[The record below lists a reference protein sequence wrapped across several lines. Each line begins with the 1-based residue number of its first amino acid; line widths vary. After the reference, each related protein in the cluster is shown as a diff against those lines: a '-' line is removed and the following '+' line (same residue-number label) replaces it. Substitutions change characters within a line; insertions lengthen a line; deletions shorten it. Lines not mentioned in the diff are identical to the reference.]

1 MTDSVYIAKR
11 LLEWV
16 FSPVGIM
23 VLLLAVGFLW
33 SVTRRQSRG
42 GPRLLAAGAFL
53 FLVYYASPLANVMLG
68 KLEREHA
75 PLVNLASVPKTDRIV
90 VLAGY
95 AEEQPHLP
103 ITSRVSEQTLA
114 SLAEGLR
121 LYRALPGN
129 KIITSGGVAIEGEKP
144 VAAAMADLLVELGVP
159 REDLVVEGKSEN
171 TYENLFEVQAL
182 VGGRPFIL
190 VASACDLR
198 RAMGVARKLGLH
210 AIPAPAYIRTLQRW
224 KAPQGLGGRVRH
236 YARRHVSLGNF
247 AKLQWAH
254 HEYAGYLWYR
264 LLDRI

>member
-1 MTDSVYIAKR
+1 MTNSVYIAKR

-16 FSPVGIM
+16 FSPVGVM
-23 VLLLAVGFLW
+23 VLLLAAGFLW
-33 SVTRRQSRG
+33 SVARRQSRG
-42 GPRLLAAGAFL
+42 GPRLLVAGAFL
-53 FLVYYASPLANVMLG
+53 FLLYYASPLANVMLG

-75 PLVNLASVPKTDRIV
+75 PLVNLAAVPKTDRIV

-103 ITSRVSEQTLA
+103 VTSRVSEQTLA

-129 KIITSGGVAIEGEKP
+129 KLVTSGGVAIEGERP
-144 VAAAMADLLVELGVP
+144 VAAAMADLLAELGVP
-159 REDLVVEGKSEN
+159 REDLVIEGKSEN
-171 TYENLFEVQAL
+171 TYENLFEVRAL
-182 VGGRPFIL
+182 VGERPFIL

-210 AIPAPAYIRTLQRW
+210 AIPAPAYIRTLQRA
-224 KAPQGLGGRVRH
+224 KAREGLGGRVLD
-236 YARRHVSLGNF
+236 YVGRHVSLRNF

-254 HEYAGYLWYR
+254 HEYAGYVWYR